1 MSKSL
6 FSIHLM
12 EDEDGLVTVVAE
24 MVGRGDKCLDIGSE
38 IMGTLRQF
46 ERAHP
51 DVVNVTG
58 IRPSE
63 YVQ

>member
-6 FSIHLM
+6 FSIHLI

-38 IMGTLRQF
+38 IMNNLHQV
-46 ERAHP
+46 ERAYP
-51 DVVNVTG
+51 ELLNVTG
-58 IRPSE
+58 VRASE